1 MALLHKWIAWII
13 DLTRTA
19 FFKECPRNNSLSWHE
34 FFTCAA
40 CSRLFKLFYLFITG
54 LRKIDS
60 DRWRVH
66 VTLAHYMR
74 LWSRSDLWNLKRI
87 LHPCNCMLRERRSK
101 IFRAK
106 ELAFH
111 EIFFQTK
118 EALQLLK
125 LVYTVHGKLR
135 VTCKIQ
141 FWQNYGPNPLF
152 ITYMLTL
159 SSRQLQ
165 LAQSRSEN
173 HEHPTATQDVIHGH
187 LRTSAAI
194 PCGIWSWVPLEADP
208 SMLRGYQSSGCQNT
222 SVALWHNGF
231 WVGLTADFGNNHKET
246 TLRFKMMLYHL
257 MNRQNR
263 TNKMEKKQSTWKQWP
278 ITSWSMPQ
286 PCWAKALNT
295 TASEYGCHCGE
306 DQHQPWPPS
315 QGRIAST

>member
-1 MALLHKWIAWII
+1 MNSSLVQHAA
-13 DLTRTA
+13 A
-19 FFKECPRNNSLSWHE
+19 FSN
-34 FFTCAA
+34 FFTSSLRGSVKSILIGDVCTWHLRTTCAYDRGRIFGIWRAYCTRATA
-40 CSRLFKLFYLFITG
+40 CCGRGVQRYSKQKNERFMRFFFHRHMKLYSF
-54 LRKIDS
+54 
-60 DRWRVH
+60 
-66 VTLAHYMR
+66 
-74 LWSRSDLWNLKRI
+74 WNW
-87 LHPCNCMLRERRSK
+87 
-101 IFRAK
+101 
-106 ELAFH
+106 
-111 EIFFQTK
+111 
-118 EALQLLK
+118 
-125 LVYTVHGKLR
+125 YTRYTAMLR

-141 FWQNYGPNPLF
+141 FWQNYGQNPLF

-159 SSRQLQ
+159 PSRQLQ
-165 LAQSRSEN
+165 LEQSRSEN
-173 HEHPTATQDVIHGH
+173 HEHPTATQDVIHGL

-194 PCGIWSWVPLEADP
+194 PCGIWSWVPLEEDP

-231 WVGLTADFGNNHKET
+231 WVGLTADFGKITKKQHET